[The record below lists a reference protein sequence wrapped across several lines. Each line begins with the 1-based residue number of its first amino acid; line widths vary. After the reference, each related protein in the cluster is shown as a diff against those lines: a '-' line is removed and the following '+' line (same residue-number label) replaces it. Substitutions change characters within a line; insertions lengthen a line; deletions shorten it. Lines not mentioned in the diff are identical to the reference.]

1 MKPRLIIEQKIT
13 AFVNKYTVFGADEN
27 GKATQPLYYVQQKR
41 LAFKEKVT
49 FYSDEAHTS
58 VAFIFRAEKA
68 MDVHGRYF
76 VEDAAGNVT
85 GIFKKDFG
93 ASLTNS
99 TWQIFGTSGEAPQ
112 YEIKESNQTL
122 ALLRRFADFI
132 PIVGELVDILVA
144 FFRYHFVFNDLSTGE
159 VVGKHEKT
167 ALFYDKYLVSLTDE
181 AYEKIGQQTLAAFSV
196 ALDALQSR

>member
-41 LAFKEKVT
+41 FAFKEKVT
-49 FYSDEAHTS
+49 FYSDEAHAS
-58 VAFIFRAEKA
+58 VAFTFQAEKA

-76 VEDAAGNVT
+76 VEDAAGIVI

-99 TWQIFGTSGEAPQ
+99 TWQIFGTSDETPQ
-112 YEIKESNQTL
+112 YEIKESSQNL
-122 ALLRRFADFI
+122 ALFRRFAGFI
-132 PIVGELVDILVA
+132 PIVGELVDIL
-144 FFRYHFVFNDLSTGE
+144 FTFLRYHFVFNDMSTGE
-159 VVGKHEKT
+159 AVGKHQKT
-167 ALFYDKYLVSLTDE
+167 ALFYDKYLVSLSDE